1 MPTCRDGVVTVLV
14 MIIGAIVIASPLFG
28 VLDRFFGF
36 EPDLSRLVLHQARA
50 DDELLVVEKGS
61 LEAFVSGGWVKLGR
75 GSVTFLPANSARFI
89 RQPAGETVY
98 KVIKWNPDS
107 IKPKD
112 EATKEAAAK

>member
-14 MIIGAIVIASPLFG
+14 MIIGAIVIASASR
-28 VLDRFFGF
+28 LDRFFGF